1 MFRKMINYLK
11 KETKLKKIN
20 PNKHLQNSLSIIY
33 YVGLWPDRVKYKYL
47 YNLYAICSLIFLVGI
62 IIVSEIIYIIINWGK
77 IELMMIGLTILM
89 TNSTYAAKV
98 SIILYA

>member
-77 IELMMIGLTILM
+77 IEIMMIGLTILM

>member
-33 YVGLWPDRVKYKYL
+33 YIGLWPDRVKYKYL